1 MAEDDYKKKKK
12 DRVCVTG
19 GSGFLGSWLIMR
31 LLQHGY
37 SVNTT
42 VRTQSAGSKKDI
54 SFLTSL
60 PDASERLHVFTADLE
75 NPESFAAAI
84 EGCIGVFHVAHP
96 IDFQNKETEETIT
109 NKSIGAALGILK
121 ACVETKTVRRVV
133 YTSSASTVMF
143 NDEAEG
149 AVLDEGSWTD
159 VDYVRNEKHFGA
171 SYFISKT
178 LTERAALEFAE
189 KHSLDLVT
197 VIPTWIHG
205 PFISPSCPGS
215 VQSSLAMLI
224 GNEKQIRYCETTPFV
239 HTDDVAS
246 AHIFLFE
253 YPEAKGRYIC
263 SAVEITVDKLHE
275 FLSTRYPEFKVLSA
289 EFLIDEGVKLTSLSS
304 RKLLDTGFRYKYG
317 LEEMFDEAIEC
328 CRQKGFI

>member
-1 MAEDDYKKKKK
+1 MDDEKKG
-12 DRVCVTG
+12 RVCVTG
-19 GSGFLGSWLIMR
+19 GSGFVASWLIMR
-31 LLQHGY
+31 LLQRGY

-42 VRTQSAGSKKDI
+42 VRSQSHTSGSGGKKDI

-60 PDASERLHVFTADLE
+60 PGASERLNVFTADLE
-75 NPESFAAAI
+75 NPDSFAAAI
-84 EGCIGVFHVAHP
+84 DGCIGVFHVAHT
-96 IDFQNKETEETIT
+96 IDFQNKETVETVT

-121 ACVETKTVRRVV
+121 ACLKTKTVKRVV

-143 NDEAEG
+143 NDKAAG
-149 AVLDEGSWTD
+149 AVLDEGSWSD
-159 VDYVRNEKHFGA
+159 VDYIKNEKLFGA

-205 PFISPSCPGS
+205 PFICTSCPGS
-215 VQSSLAMLI
+215 VKSSLAMLI
-224 GNEKQIRYCETTPFV
+224 GNEGEIRYCENTPFV

-289 EFLIDEGVKLTSLSS
+289 DFLVDEGVKLTSLSS
-304 RKLLDTGFRYKYG
+304 KKLLDTGFRYKNG